1 MAEILAV
8 KKRRKKERTEQ
19 AIMDKNKEN
28 MKKNYNEKEKTTK
41 KAKKGKTRKE
51 NANDKLK
58 KWLERL

>member
-28 MKKNYNEKEKTTK
+28 MKKNYNEKEKTAK
-41 KAKKGKTRKE
+41 KAKKGKTKKE

-58 KWLERL
+58 KWLNGL